1 MDTTLLS
8 PILEYPVETLRPTAG
23 HFRVEVRG
31 ERKTKSGI
39 VVGDAFVTNH
49 CQGTIIDVDR
59 GINNIEWVPIAIKAL
74 KKGDKIM
81 FLPNNK
87 IDIPS
92 EGHEL
97 NKQIMVP
104 CSAIIGIYD
113 TAKSKV

>member
-1 MDTTLLS
+1 MDTTLIS
-8 PILEYPVETLRPTAG
+8 PIPEYPVETLRPTAG

-49 CQGTIIDVDR
+49 CQGTIVAIDPFIDTLD
-59 GINNIEWVPIAIKAL
+59 WVPLPIKEL
-74 KKGDKIM
+74 CVGDKIM

-87 IDIPS
+87 VDIPQ

-104 CSAIIGIYD
+104 CTAIIGVYD